1 MQFDIYNL
9 AIEYIKV
16 YYYFMGILHNKK
28 DEAFK
33 LYNAEM
39 KEAVVQSSCSNKS
52 KYQDKVCNY
61 IPIEEYINYQ
71 FRAVKKAEKH
81 IDEDLRE
88 IIVKSI
94 VKDEYIPCRLTMREF
109 VDTKMNFIEDV
120 TKNILGKGMKILDD
134 EAEGW

>member
-16 YYYFMGILHNKK
+16 YYCFMTILHNKK
-28 DEAFK
+28 EEVFK
-33 LYNAEM
+33 LYNGEM
-39 KEAVVQSSCSNKS
+39 KEAVVQSSYSNKS

-81 IDEDLRE
+81 IDEDIRE

-94 VKDEYIPCRLTMREF
+94 VKDEYIPCRLTVREF
-109 VDTKMNFIEDV
+109 VETKMNFIEDV

-134 EAEGW
+134 EDEGW